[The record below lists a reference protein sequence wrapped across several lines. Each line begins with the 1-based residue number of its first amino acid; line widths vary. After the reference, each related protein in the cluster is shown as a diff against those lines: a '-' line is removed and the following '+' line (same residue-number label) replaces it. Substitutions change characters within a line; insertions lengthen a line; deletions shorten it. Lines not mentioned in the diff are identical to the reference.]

1 MAVSLYFGL
10 PGCGKTTHLVY
21 QAIKAVKSKRYQ
33 NVYTNVRIKVPGVTY
48 IDNEC
53 IGVFDLSNC
62 LLLIDEAT
70 LFADS
75 RAYKSFDKSKLEYFL
90 THRHYN
96 ADICLYTQQWDGVDR
111 KIRVITDRVYYI
123 YKGFFTGKSGNNSTN
138 PTNNSGQT
146 LSNSRNHIPCSPF
159 VVSPFPKMAKDAI
172 YQIDDNNS

>member
-48 IDNEC
+48 IDNQC

-96 ADICLYTQQWDGVDR
+96 ADICLYTRSVMTR
-111 KIRVITDRVYYI
+111 IFR
-123 YKGFFTGKSGNNSTN
+123 ST
-138 PTNNSGQT
+138 PS
-146 LSNSRNHIPCSPF
+146 HC
-159 VVSPFPKMAKDAI
+159 
-172 YQIDDNNS
+172 